1 MIEVFLEMMAA
12 ERGASRNTLES
23 YGRDLSDVQK
33 YLDKTVLIQASSED
47 LQGYLRHLSTLGLQ
61 ASSMARRRSALRQ
74 FFRFVKSEKIRSD
87 NPALSLDVPRA
98 GQKVPDCLSIDDIDL
113 LFEAARLPA
122 KTPTKAFAAM
132 RLLCML
138 EVLYA
143 SGLRVSEL
151 LSLPYHLGIADDG
164 LFEVIGKGNKQRL
177 VALSPRA
184 IVCLAEYRKNLTE
197 WVGSAPKWLFPARAL
212 KDSTPL
218 TRQRLAAILKQLA
231 LQAGVDPKRVS
242 PHQLRHAFA
251 SHLLAGGADLRS
263 LQMLLGHADISTT
276 QIYTHIQDARK
287 SQLVHSAHPLT
298 DT

>member
-1 MIEVFLEMMAA
+1 MSARTFLQN
-12 ERGASRNTLES
+12 GNGNTF
-23 YGRDLSDVQK
+23 
-33 YLDKTVLIQASSED
+33 I
-47 LQGYLRHLSTLGLQ
+47 
-61 ASSMARRRSALRQ
+61 
-74 FFRFVKSEKIRSD
+74 
-87 NPALSLDVPRA
+87 LDVLYFNDNNNNNNNNALKNPISQEHA
-98 GQKVPDCLSIDDIDL
+98 LLLLLPNQKCFCLC
-113 LFEAARLPA
+113 
-122 KTPTKAFAAM
+122 FAAM

-184 IVCLAEYRKNLTE
+184 IACLAEYRKSLAE

-231 LQAGVDPKRVS
+231 LQAGVEPSRVS

-287 SQLVHSAHPLT
+287 SQLVHSAHPLA